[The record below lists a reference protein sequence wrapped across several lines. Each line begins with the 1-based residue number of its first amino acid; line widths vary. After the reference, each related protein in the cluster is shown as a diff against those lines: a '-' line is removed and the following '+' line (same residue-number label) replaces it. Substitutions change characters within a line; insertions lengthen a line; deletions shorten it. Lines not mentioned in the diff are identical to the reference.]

1 MEVRWASTRRVGQ
14 FFRHARAQAQGAKAG
29 ANHGAARPGGPRA
42 APDRR
47 RASPG
52 GALTAVPAFASAP
65 RVLAPEHRRRRE
77 FAALRASRLRAGEE
91 GGGAGTAAPRP
102 TRAPEGRGQ
111 QGDARAAAGRQGAA
125 AGRRYARTSAARPR
139 CAISRARF
147 LLRLQLPSILLFAET
162 TINSVNY
169 SRKELDRRK
178 EWARSRPDQYCKSS
192 TVNLLSSPVCSRTG
206 PEQAFSGGDGSSN
219 LAPRGFELEAHHP
232 A

>member
-1 MEVRWASTRRVGQ
+1 MICR
-14 FFRHARAQAQGAKAG
+14 
-29 ANHGAARPGGPRA
+29 ANHAAPRPGGPRA

-52 GALTAVPAFASAP
+52 GALTAVPAFASAHRAP
-65 RVLAPEHRRRRE
+65 APEHRRRRE
-77 FAALRASRLRAGEE
+77 FAALRAGRLRAGEE

-125 AGRRYARTSAARPR
+125 AGHRYARASAARPR

-162 TINSVNY
+162 TILREILPLVEGE
-169 SRKELDRRK
+169 RQHRLGTGGGLRRQVVPRR
-178 EWARSRPDQYCKSS
+178 AR
-192 TVNLLSSPVCSRTG
+192 
-206 PEQAFSGGDGSSN
+206 A
-219 LAPRGFELEAHHP
+219 APRTRS
-232 A
+232 